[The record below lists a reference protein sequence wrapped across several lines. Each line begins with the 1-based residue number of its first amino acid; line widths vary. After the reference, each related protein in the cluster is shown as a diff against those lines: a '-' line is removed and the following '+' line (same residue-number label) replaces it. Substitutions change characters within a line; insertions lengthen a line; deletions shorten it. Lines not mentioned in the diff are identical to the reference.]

1 MTMYKEIAKKIR
13 QYETIV
19 IFRHNRPD
27 MDALGSQW
35 GLKHLIEQNYK
46 NKKVYVVGD
55 SSKFDFLGKMNV
67 ISDEI
72 IQNSLA
78 IILDVAVAALISDQ
92 RYILAKERMVIDH
105 HQNECNL
112 KNTSV
117 YVDTNAAAT
126 CEMITQFA
134 IENHLKITPESA
146 TALYSGIVT
155 DSGRFL
161 YHVQPKLFQISAIL
175 MQSGANAKWIYNKLY
190 QETVEE
196 KKMRAYFTTKFE
208 INDAG
213 VAYLMNDESVFDLF
227 PVDVATISRGMVN
240 CMANTKGVDIWANFT
255 YDKESKK
262 VLGEFRS
269 KEIEIVEIAKKYGG
283 GGHAL
288 ACGATLEN
296 FEVAKQVIADF
307 SNLLKGKK

>member
-1 MTMYKEIAKKIR
+1 MYKEIAKKIR
-13 QYETIV
+13 QYSTIV

-46 NKKVYVVGD
+46 DKKVYVVGD
-55 SSKFDFLGKMNV
+55 MNQFTFLGTMNEV
-67 ISDEI
+67 SDEI
-72 IQNSLA
+72 IQKSLA
-78 IILDVAVAALISDQ
+78 IILDVAVTSLISDS
-92 RYILAKERMVIDH
+92 RYTLAKERIIIDH
-105 HQNECNL
+105 HQNQCDV
-112 KNTSV
+112 KDASV
-117 YVDTNAAAT
+117 YVDVFASAT

-134 IENHLKITPESA
+134 IENHLKLTPESA

-161 YHVQPKLFQISAIL
+161 YSLRPTLFQVSATLI
-175 MQSGANAKWIYNKLY
+175 QAGANALWVYKKLY
-190 QETVEE
+190 EETLEE
-196 KKMRAYFTTKFE
+196 KKMRAYFISKIT
-208 INDAG
+208 INEAG
-213 VAYLMNDESVFDLF
+213 VAYLMNDESVFELF
-227 PVDVATISRGMVN
+227 PVDVSTISRGMVS

-255 YDKESKK
+255 YDKMTNQ

-269 KEIEIVEIAKKYGG
+269 KEIEIVDIAKKYGG

-288 ACGATLEN
+288 ACGATLAN
-296 FEVAKQVIADF
+296 FDVAKQVIEDF